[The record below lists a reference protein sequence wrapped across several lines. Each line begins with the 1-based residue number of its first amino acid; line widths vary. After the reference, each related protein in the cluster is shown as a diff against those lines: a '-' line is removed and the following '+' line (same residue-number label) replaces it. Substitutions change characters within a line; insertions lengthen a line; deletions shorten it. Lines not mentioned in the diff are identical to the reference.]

1 MERKNISSNT
11 VWENAVGYSRA
22 VRVGNQVF
30 VAGTTSTD
38 ENGIVSGAKNPYA
51 QTLQSLKN
59 IEKALQ
65 QVGASLEHVVR
76 TRIFVTNMAQSETI
90 GKAHN
95 EVFSKI
101 RPATTMVQIQR
112 LISPDMLVE
121 IEADAVIPG

>member
-1 MERKNISSNT
+1 MERQNLSSNT
-11 VWENAVGYSRA
+11 VWENSVGYSRA
-22 VRVGNQVF
+22 VRVGNLIF
-30 VAGTTSTD
+30 VSGTTSTD

-76 TRIFVTNMAQSETI
+76 TRIFVTNMAQSDTI

-101 RPATTMVQIQR
+101 RPASTMVQIQR